1 MGYRAVKDKQFQS
14 WTFTRQA
21 AVASAKAYALYLL
34 PALLLLFSC
43 KDSGRTMS
51 IDIKLKRVDRIYREG
66 VGGPFPPSL
75 I

>member
-1 MGYRAVKDKQFQS
+1 MAFHSVF
-14 WTFTRQA
+14 
-21 AVASAKAYALYLL
+21 ALLLLLL

-66 VGGPFPPSL
+66 VGGPFPPFL
-75 I
+75 